1 MLTHELLT
9 ELQKFNFKQNF
20 QGIFSAD
27 NVPSKI
33 DNLKFVIVNTDVSSG
48 PGKHW
53 YALVRLNNLIEC
65 FDSLGVTED
74 RKQFI
79 CSHIKGIRFV
89 SINLT
94 PLQPFSSQLCGQFVL
109 YYLFER
115 YQNLDLK
122 FSVLLNQ
129 CFDDN
134 VVTNE
139 QFVKNFMT
147 EWM

>member
-1 MLTHELLT
+1 MLTHELLFQI
-9 ELQKFNFKQNF
+9 QKFNFKVNF

-27 NVPSKI
+27 NIPSKI
-33 DNLKFVIVNTDVSSG
+33 EKSKFVIVNTDVSTG

-79 CSHIKGIRFV
+79 CSHIKQVRFV
-89 SINLT
+89 SVNLT
-94 PLQPFSSQLCGQFVL
+94 PLQPLSSQLCGQFVL

-122 FSVLLNQ
+122 FSELLNQ
-129 CFDDN
+129 CFDNDLLR
-134 VVTNE
+134 NE
-139 QFVKNFMT
+139 QIVNTFMT